1 MLHLTPLLGVPSL
14 PWKAIG
20 YGAAAVGI
28 FLAGWWV
35 NGWRWEAKWNDREAE
50 LAKAHAQT
58 LSEYREREHVLQDA
72 LALVDIERTAERT
85 KAREENDRLR
95 AAVDAGAVRL
105 RIRAACPSPEL
116 PQAASGP
123 GVGDRAQAELAAD
136 ARQDYFALRSGI
148 VEVEKALAACQD
160 ILRKERAQ

>member
-14 PWKAIG
+14 PWKVIG
-20 YGAAAVGI
+20 YGALAAGI
-28 FLAGWWV
+28 FIAGWWV

-50 LAKAHAQT
+50 LAQARAKT
-58 LSEYREREHVLQDA
+58 LGEYREREHVLQEA
-72 LALVDIERTAERT
+72 LALVDAERTAERN

-105 RIRAACPSPEL
+105 RVRAACPVARVPET
-116 PQAASGP
+116 PARA
-123 GVGDRAQAELAAD
+123 GVDHGAQAELD
-136 ARQDYFALRSGI
+136 AEARSDYFALRDGI
-148 VEVEKALAACQD
+148 IEVEKALAACQD